1 MIQRRN
7 HSEAMKHACARLLL
21 RLVPFAPPM
30 TRREETLLLHAHP
43 SPAPLQPYPPWAYRL
58 RFNDGLIPVSL
69 PGMPAPADLFLR
81 VVGDEQKE
89 KDQGLAPI
97 LLVPGGPGL
106 AHDYTETLEALVYG
120 DRRVVSFDPVGT
132 GQSSRSLP
140 PALAD
145 GPPGG
150 AQTAEWKQAWS
161 ALLQEQLREILRFL
175 EIDSHHVWAQG
186 AACLPALQHTAAFAP
201 PSSAPSSPSPSPS
214 ALARGVKSLT
224 LADPFVFA
232 PGARSLPS
240 LYSDR
245 GAAVPLCVTETVAGV
260 KGGVKGGGEGGGEG
274 GREDRVH
281 YERQWEGLPELG
293 KVGSRPIFLSYGSTG
308 EGEGS
313 LDEVAV
319 GRLRSRVEEGGR
331 EGGVG
336 EGWVVVKKFGSRLP
350 HVDEPEAYVDVSG
363 IERRRR
369 RGGRG
374 EGGRSRPAAC

>member
-1 MIQRRN
+1 MKQMIQRRD
-7 HSEAMKHACARLLL
+7 HLEAMKHACARLLL

-150 AQTAEWKQAWS
+150 AETAEWKQAWS

-201 PSSAPSSPSPSPS
+201 PSSAPSPSPSPS

-245 GAAVPLCVTETVAGV
+245 GAAVPLCVTESVAGV
-260 KGGVKGGGEGGGEG
+260 KGGVKGGGEG

-293 KVGSRPIFLSYGSTG
+293 KVGNRPIFLSYGSTG

-331 EGGVG
+331 EGGV
-336 EGWVVVKKFGSRLP
+336 VVKKFGSRLP
-350 HVDEPEAYVDVSG
+350 HVDEPEAYVDWLDELLQG
-363 IERRRR
+363 TEKM
-369 RGGRG
+369 
-374 EGGRSRPAAC
+374 RPA